1 MSTEKVLR
9 KSKVIPFLTNLQI
22 DRQVNF
28 NNLVAKAKLLKLDG
42 FELIEWNEEL
52 WEIIGGRLLQQ
63 SGRNSLSVAINFSY
77 PPKLGGER
85 IGSDWEQLT
94 KALFV
99 LRLHAKQQG
108 LSNQRSFLTVAGYI
122 SYFANQYNVSIYD
135 INREDLDRAC
145 NRISKDY
152 SESFA
157 YSLHKLVAEFAGHLD
172 ANGLCKN
179 LLNYKYSKQ
188 KRPESVNAVGT
199 KRLDDPDTLITN
211 EKVLAP
217 VVFKVLG
224 KLYQNVPKD
233 HKYRFYILL
242 LTFFACTGRRFSEL
256 SLLPFQKVQTDKDG
270 VAYLEYFPRKTSKGN
285 TFTPIKKLYL
295 PSETLNILE
304 DVISEVHALTEKCR
318 DSALEMYR
326 SQTVDLRFLKNCPEK
341 IYKEDLKKLNI
352 NPQILDSGSRL
363 NKDGFVFPDH
373 AKLTTAGQK
382 PLHPI
387 CYTTREGLKLYCE
400 YNFNLKSLYPIHI
413 DQFGKKYFLHEL
425 MFLRYYTMS
434 SGISEAYWLPVQCTH
449 SMLTTFLRYIDNLIT
464 EFVGLE
470 DIPEFTTH
478 DFRHTLNTMLDE
490 GGLSDLLQTKWFGR
504 SDSKDTKAYQ
514 HTSPEKKALIIRE
527 QLKNGEAGGILAEQI
542 INLPISIQDAVLEAR
557 VQAVHDVG
565 TGLCIHNFSQL
576 PCERHLQCSADC
588 KDYVWVKDDKQ
599 RLEEQKRILAMTVQA
614 QEAVIQQKQSKRVKK
629 SLDWELHNEKKIG
642 VLTKQLKDNGVV
654 EFDPKA
660 YLEEISNA

>member
-1 MSTEKVLR
+1 MSSGKVPR
-9 KSKVIPFLTNLQI
+9 KSKVIPFLTSLQI

-28 NNLVAKAKLLKLDG
+28 NNLVAKAKLLKLEG
-42 FELIEWNEEL
+42 FELIQWDEEV
-52 WEIIGGRLLQQ
+52 WEITGGRLLQQ
-63 SGRNSLSVAINFSY
+63 SGRNSLSVKMSFSY
-77 PPKLGGER
+77 SPKLGGDR
-85 IGSDWEQLT
+85 IGGDWEKLA
-94 KALFV
+94 KALFL
-99 LRLHAKQQG
+99 LRLHSKQQII
-108 LSNQRSFLTVAGYI
+108 SNQREFVLAIGYI
-122 SYFANQYNVSIYD
+122 ATFVNQRKVSIYD
-135 INREDLDRAC
+135 ITREDLERAC
-145 NRISKDY
+145 NEIAKDY
-152 SESFA
+152 SQSTA
-157 YSLHKLVAEFAGHLD
+157 YNLHKAVAEFAAHLD
-172 ANGLCKN
+172 VNGLCKN
-179 LLNYKYSKQ
+179 FLNYKYSKQ

-199 KRLDDPDTLITN
+199 KRLDDPDTLITH

-224 KLYQNVPKD
+224 QLYQNVPKD

-318 DSALEMYR
+318 DSALEMHR
-326 SQTVDLRFLKNCPEK
+326 SQTVDLRFLKNCPERV
-341 IYKEDLKKLNI
+341 YKEDLRKLLI
-352 NPQILDSGSRL
+352 NPNILDCTSRL
-363 NKDGFVFPDH
+363 TKDGLVFPDYE
-373 AKLTTAGQK
+373 KLTSTGHK
-382 PLHPI
+382 PKSPI
-387 CYTTREGLKLYCE
+387 RYTNHEGLKTYCE
-400 YNFNLKSLYPIHI
+400 YNFNRRSLLPIHT
-413 DQFGKKYFLHEL
+413 DQFGKKYYLHDL

-434 SGISEAYWLPVQCTH
+434 SGMSEAYWLPVECTH
-449 SMLTTFLRYIDNLIT
+449 SMLTTFLRYIDDLVT

-470 DIPEFTTH
+470 YIPEFTTH

-490 GGLSDLLQTKWFGR
+490 GGLSDLIQTEWFGR
-504 SDSKDTKAYQ
+504 SDPKDTKAYQ

-527 QLKNGEAGGILAEQI
+527 QLKNGNAGGMLAEQI
-542 INLPISIQDAVLEAR
+542 ANLPITIQDAVLEAR

-588 KDYVWVKDDKQ
+588 KDYVWVKDDKK
-599 RLEEQKRILAMTVQA
+599 RLDEQKRILAMTVQA
-614 QEAVIQQKQSKRVKK
+614 QETVHQQKQSKRVKK

-642 VLTKQLKDNGVV
+642 VLIKQLKDNGVV

-660 YLEEISNA
+660 YLEEISNV

>member
-1 MSTEKVLR
+1 MSSGKVPR
-9 KSKVIPFLTNLQI
+9 KSKVIPFLTSLQI

-28 NNLVAKAKLLKLDG
+28 NNLVAKAKLLKLEG
-42 FELIEWNEEL
+42 FEHIKWDEEV
-52 WEIIGGRLLQQ
+52 WEITGGRLLQQ
-63 SGRNSLSVAINFSY
+63 SGRNSLSITMNFSY

-85 IGSDWEQLT
+85 IGGDWEQLA
-94 KALFV
+94 KALFL
-99 LRLHAKQQG
+99 LRVHSKQQN
-108 LSNQRSFLTVAGYI
+108 LSNQRGFVAVIGYI
-122 SYFANQYNVSIYD
+122 TYFVNQRNASIYD
-135 INREDLDRAC
+135 ITRADLDRAC
-145 NRISKDY
+145 DGIAKDY
-152 SESFA
+152 SESSA
-157 YSLHKLVAEFAGHLD
+157 YSYHKHIAEFAGHLD

-179 LLNYKYSKQ
+179 FLNYKYSKQ
-188 KRPESVNAVGT
+188 KRPASVNAIGT
-199 KRLDDPDTLITN
+199 KRLDDPDTLSTT

-224 KLYQNVPKD
+224 QLYKNVPKD

-256 SLLPFQKVQTDKDG
+256 SLLPFQEIQTDKEG
-270 VAYLEYFPRKTSKGN
+270 VAYLEYFPRKASKGN
-285 TFTPIKKLYL
+285 TFTPIRKLYL
-295 PSETLNILE
+295 PSQTLNILE

-318 DSALEMYR
+318 DSALEMHR

-341 IYKEDLKKLNI
+341 IYKEDLKELNI
-352 NPQILDSGSRL
+352 NPKILDSGSRL
-363 NKDGFVFPDH
+363 NKDGLVFPDH
-373 AKLTTAGQK
+373 AKLTAAGQK

-400 YNFNLKSLYPIHI
+400 YNFNPKSLSPIHT

-434 SGISEAYWLPVQCTH
+434 SGMREAYWLPVECTH
-449 SMLTTFLRYIDNLIT
+449 SMLTTFLRYIDDLVT

-490 GGLSDLLQTKWFGR
+490 GGLSDLLQTEWFGR
-504 SDSKDTKAYQ
+504 SDPQDTKAYQ
-514 HTSPEKKALIIRE
+514 HTSSAKKALIIRE
-527 QLKNGEAGGILAEQI
+527 QLKNGEAGGMLAEQI
-542 INLPISIQDAVLEAR
+542 FNLPISIQDAVLEAR

-588 KDYVWVKDDKQ
+588 KDYVWVKDDKK
-599 RLEEQKRILAMTVQA
+599 RLEEQKRMLAITIQA
-614 QEAVIQQKQSKRVKK
+614 QETVLQQKQSKRVKK

-642 VLTKQLKDNGVV
+642 VLTKQLKDNGVD
-654 EFDPKA
+654 EFNPKA
-660 YLEEISNA
+660 YLEELSNA